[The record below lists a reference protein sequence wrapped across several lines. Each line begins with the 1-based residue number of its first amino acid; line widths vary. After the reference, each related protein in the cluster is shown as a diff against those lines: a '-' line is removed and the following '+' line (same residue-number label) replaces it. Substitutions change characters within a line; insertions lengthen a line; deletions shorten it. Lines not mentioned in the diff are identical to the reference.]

1 MDLVT
6 MLSSAAASG
15 WSAGDGTI
23 GEVMVAARRMK
34 LQPVENR
41 RGEPF
46 VSRLRPTTRSEAKPH
61 SLSAQVGLG
70 MQPLH
75 TDGAYQEAP
84 ADFLVFVSEQPST
97 TPTWLRHIDGQE
109 VPWNELR
116 GGMFLVGVGTSAFFA
131 PALVGLGS
139 TRRLRFDPGC
149 MRACDARARDAAKFL
164 SDATSATRFDWVM
177 PGQVLVVD
185 NSRTLHG
192 RGKVD
197 DADLDRE
204 LVRIAFRRTK
214 S

>member
-1 MDLVT
+1 

-15 WSAGDGTI
+15 WSAGDGTV
-23 GEVMVAARRMK
+23 GEVLAAASGMK

-41 RGEPF
+41 RGEPS
-46 VSRLRPTTRSEAKPH
+46 VSRLRPTTQAEAKPH

-75 TDGAYQEAP
+75 TDGAHQEAP
-84 ADFLVFVSEQPST
+84 ADFLVFVSERPSS
-97 TPTWLRHIDGQE
+97 TPTWLRHIGGQDA
-109 VPWNELR
+109 PWNELR
-116 GGMFLVGVGTSAFFA
+116 GGMFLVGVGPSAFFA
-131 PALVGLGS
+131 PALVGFGP

-149 MRACDARARDAAKFL
+149 MRACDTRARDAATFL
-164 SDATSATRFDWVM
+164 SDATLATRFDWET

-192 RGKVD
+192 RGEVH

-204 LVRIAFRRTK
+204 LVRIAFRRSK